1 MGGDQEDSHSKT
13 EQATPFKLEQARRK
27 GVVPRS
33 MELGA
38 AATAIATLIY
48 LWAYGPDLAA
58 GLAARLHH
66 AIEMAGPL
74 GRGGSV
80 AVWTGLYAL
89 DLLGLVGPWLLVV
102 AVVALLAAFLQSG
115 PVFAP
120 AALKPDFSRINPAA
134 GLKRLFSMQTLADAA
149 KSSVKLAV
157 FVGISVYLFGSAAS
171 SEAAA
176 DARGV
181 LLAFVRLAAAWL
193 VAFVVVAA
201 LFAAFDL
208 QLVRRRFA
216 KRMRMSRRDLRDEQR
231 HREGEPRVKQ
241 RRRQIARELLERARG
256 LREVRK
262 ADVVVTNPTHY
273 AVALR
278 YDARTMTA
286 PQVVARGT
294 GDFALRMRRV
304 AFVYGVPCFE
314 APPLA
319 RELYHRL
326 RVEQTVPERLYAPV
340 AELYL
345 RLRRARAAAPHAQPP
360 GVAP

>member
-1 MGGDQEDSHSKT
+1 MSGNEDTHSKT

-27 GVVPRS
+27 GMVPRS

-38 AATAIATLIY
+38 AATAAATLVY
-48 LWAYGPDLAA
+48 LWAYGADLAS
-58 GLAARLHH
+58 GLAVRLHH
-66 AIEMAGPL
+66 AIAVSGTL
-74 GRGGSV
+74 GHEGASV
-80 AVWTGLYAL
+80 AGWMGAFARDLVAL
-89 DLLGLVGPWLLVV
+89 IGPWLLVIAAV
-102 AVVALLAAFLQSG
+102 AVLAAFLQSG

-134 GLKRLFSMQTLADAA
+134 GLKRLFSAQTLVEAA

-157 FVGISVYLFGSAAS
+157 FTGITVYVLAGVAPAS
-171 SEAAA
+171 G

-181 LLAFVRLAAAWL
+181 ALAFVQVGAAWLLAFV
-193 VAFVVVAA
+193 VCAA
-201 LFAAFDL
+201 LFAAVDV

-231 HREGEPRVKQ
+231 HREGEPRIKQ

-256 LREVRK
+256 LREVKK
-262 ADVVVTNPTHY
+262 ADIVVTNPTHY

-278 YDARTMTA
+278 YDAGTMTA
-286 PQVVARGT
+286 PLVVARGA

-326 RVEQTVPERLYAPV
+326 RVEQSVPERLFAPV

-345 RLRRARAAAPHAQPP
+345 RMRRAKAAAGAAAA
-360 GVAP
+360 GVSR